1 MREAQFG
8 GVYKISGEAMYES
21 CKRNDKPNLVNN
33 AYAKSIG
40 IRVYS

>member
-8 GVYKISGEAMYES
+8 GVYKISGEATHES
-21 CKRNDKPNLVNN
+21 CKRDDKPDLVNN

-40 IRVYS
+40 NLIYS